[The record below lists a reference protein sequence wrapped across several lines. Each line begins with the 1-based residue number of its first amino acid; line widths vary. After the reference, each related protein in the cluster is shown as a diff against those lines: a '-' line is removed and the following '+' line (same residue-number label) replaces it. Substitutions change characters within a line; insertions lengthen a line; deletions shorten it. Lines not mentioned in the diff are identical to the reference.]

1 MVLELPNWNEL
12 ENHLHLGI
20 STIVVKSECR
30 LQTDS
35 LNPYTSFT
43 IFAV

>member
-12 ENHLHLGI
+12 EKHLHLGT

-30 LQTDS
+30 FQTDS
-35 LNPYTSFT
+35 LNSSTSFT